1 MNTYQTLK
9 LTNDTEV
16 KLTLTFGRLL
26 KVKNMNKGLYEKANN
41 VIMNGT
47 KDLLEMTE
55 FIYVAYLC
63 ANLNDSMDYEEFV
76 DLIPFD
82 FNVLAKKI
90 ESLIVSKKK

>member
-90 ESLIVSKKK
+90 ENTTSSRD